1 MKNLIEQM
9 VRFVFVGGTATLLD
23 MLILYILNYQ
33 LHINHLIAATIA
45 FIVATFYN
53 YALSMKFV
61 FQSKFT
67 GDEKHKEFVA
77 FFILSLCGLGLTLL
91 GLAILVDWL
100 HLDVM
105 LSKIVIG
112 IFVMMFNFV
121 SRKIYFED

>member
-1 MKNLIEQM
+1 MKKLIEQV

-33 LHINHLIAATIA
+33 LQINHLVAATIA
-45 FIVATFYN
+45 FMIATFYN

-67 GDEKHKEFVA
+67 GTEKRKEFIA
-77 FFILSLCGLGLTLL
+77 FFILSLCGLGLTLV

-105 LSKIVIG
+105 FSKIIIG
-112 IFVMMFNFV
+112 VFVMMFNFV
-121 SRKIYFED
+121 SRKIYFEA